1 MDDHFAVHGI
11 MVRSSRK
18 DLYSWDELWAVSDD
32 QVQGVVKACWFLS
45 LLFQTLVIQHGD
57 ELVMKSW
64 AGRFR
69 FQGHQFPV
77 PAGEVEVTASED
89 VSVGDSCS
97 SSKIGVEP

>member
-1 MDDHFAVHGI
+1 MDDHFAVHSI
-11 MVRSSRK
+11 LVRRSRK
-18 DLYSWDELWAVSDD
+18 DLYSWDELWAVRYY
-32 QVQGVVKACWFLS
+32 QVQGVVKACRFLNEQ
-45 LLFQTLVIQHGD
+45 FQTLVVQHGD

-97 SSKIGVEP
+97 LSKRGVKP